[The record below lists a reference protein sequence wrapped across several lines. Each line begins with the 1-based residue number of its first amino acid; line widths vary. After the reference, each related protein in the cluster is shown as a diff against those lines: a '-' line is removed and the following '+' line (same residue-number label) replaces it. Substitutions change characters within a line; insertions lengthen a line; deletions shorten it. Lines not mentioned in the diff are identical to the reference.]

1 VTDVNGFE
9 VEYGEFHAYRDHM
22 GKTFRVT
29 GDVVVPHGG
38 VAVDLLSHEG
48 PGGINERILPLDLVF
63 VLTGESPSEQPVE
76 WPGNWDDSDYDEV
89 EFRLR
94 GGEGE
99 VPAPIPVETLE

>member
-9 VEYGEFHAYRDHM
+9 VEYGEFHSYRDHM

-38 VAVDLLSHEG
+38 VAVELLPHEG
-48 PGGINERILPLDLVF
+48 PGGINERILPLDFVF
-63 VLTGESPSEQPVE
+63 VPTGESPSEQRVE
-76 WPGNWDDSDYDEV
+76 WQGDWEDSDYDEV
-89 EFRLR
+89 EFRSR

-99 VPAPIPVETLE
+99 VPAPIPVETLQ